1 MDMTDNKDEILIE
14 RFFNENRITIEDNGF
29 SRRVMNR
36 LPDRA
41 RRINRLWTA
50 VCAMAAI
57 IFIIKNDFFTMLCG
71 SLKGLAADITTND
84 TLFVN
89 PLIIVMSLLIII
101 FLSGCKLITS
111 DDYLA

>member
-50 VCAMAAI
+50 VCATIAI
-57 IFIIKNDFFTMLCG
+57 LFIIQNDFFTMLWG
-71 SLKGLAADITTND
+71 SFKGLAADITTSD
-84 TLFVN
+84 TLLMN

-101 FLSGCKLITS
+101 FLSGCKLIAS
-111 DDYLA
+111 DDYQV